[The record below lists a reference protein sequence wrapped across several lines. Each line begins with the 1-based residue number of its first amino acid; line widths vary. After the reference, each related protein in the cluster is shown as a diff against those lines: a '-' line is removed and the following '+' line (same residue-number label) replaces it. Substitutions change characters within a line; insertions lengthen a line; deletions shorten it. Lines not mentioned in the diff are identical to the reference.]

1 MWCVPTPA
9 VLFHQSSQASAVGG
23 EKRLKKEGRKMTSVA
38 ILVICGS
45 IQLLCALTSLLTNL
59 RSNEEKIV
67 KAFDLDFVAIFLYTT
82 NGILLLNLA
91 GRKKNLWW
99 VPLLANISTVL
110 SLLAAGGL
118 VVMAL
123 LAIQNH
129 PPHYEAIVLFANSLL
144 MLFASL
150 ASTKTVCA
158 LWFCTGGDREDIDV
172 EALVNLHVLIDDND
186 GVELN
191 KNIYR
196 SK

>member
-1 MWCVPTPA
+1 
-9 VLFHQSSQASAVGG
+9 
-23 EKRLKKEGRKMTSVA
+23 MTSVA

-45 IQLLCALTSLLTNL
+45 LQLLCALSSLLLNL

-67 KAFDLDFVAIFLYTT
+67 KAFDLDFVAIFLYAT
-82 NGILLLNLA
+82 NGILLLSLIQ
-91 GRKKNLWW
+91 RKKNMWW
-99 VPLLANISTVL
+99 VSLSLLANISTVL
-110 SLLAAGGL
+110 SLIAAGVL
-118 VVMAL
+118 LVMAL
-123 LAIQNH
+123 LAIQNP

-172 EALVNLHVLIDDND
+172 EALVNLHVLIEDNV